1 MAENNLEQVSTE
13 EEQLDEFKATA
24 DASMIA
30 DPVPTKSNKSPADK
44 DVGDKAVPSLSRA
57 GMIGAIVQKLSGFSK
72 SGVSDQYDVIFGK
85 SAPNNSAKNMSSIA
99 GKAKFKEDVEEIFQ
113 GQELAEEFMDKASV
127 IFEASVNARLVAEKA
142 KLEEEMEQKLEEE
155 KVAIEEAMTDKVD
168 TYLTYVAEQWLD
180 ENEVAIESSIKVD
193 IAENFMNGL
202 KSLFEENYVS
212 VPEDKLDL
220 AADALA
226 QLEGLEEQL
235 NAEMAEKIELS
246 KRIESLE
253 IDKLVSES
261 SDGLSVSQKEK
272 LSALVEGLEYENLD
286 EFKSKLEVVKE
297 QYFAS
302 PSVIAEEVDETPIEE
317 EAEKKAAVDPMM
329 DQYASAI
336 SRTIKK

>member
-30 DPVPTKSNKSPADK
+30 DPVPTKSNKRPADK

-142 KLEEEMEQKLEEE
+142 KLEEEMEQK
-155 KVAIEEAMTDKVD
+155 
-168 TYLTYVAEQWLD
+168 EQGPESRSQRIVEHMFFGLD
-180 ENEVAIESSIKVD
+180 IQV
-193 IAENFMNGL
+193 L
-202 KSLFEENYVS
+202 
-212 VPEDKLDL
+212 
-220 AADALA
+220 
-226 QLEGLEEQL
+226 
-235 NAEMAEKIELS
+235 
-246 KRIESLE
+246 
-253 IDKLVSES
+253 
-261 SDGLSVSQKEK
+261 
-272 LSALVEGLEYENLD
+272 
-286 EFKSKLEVVKE
+286 
-297 QYFAS
+297 
-302 PSVIAEEVDETPIEE
+302 
-317 EAEKKAAVDPMM
+317 
-329 DQYASAI
+329 
-336 SRTIKK
+336 